1 MADDRIAQ
9 VAEPL
14 VTRLERD
21 GAGSAAFDWPQVL
34 SALTG
39 GLRGRVE
46 SVLGKDV
53 DVLGVRFLDADGREA
68 AGPVPSG
75 TTIVAFTSGTE

>member
-1 MADDRIAQ
+1 MADDTSARA
-9 VAEPL
+9 AEPL

-34 SALTG
+34 NALTG

-46 SVLGKDV
+46 SAIGKNV
-53 DVLGVRFLDADGREA
+53 DVLGVRFLDADGRETT
-68 AGPVPSG
+68 GPAPSG
-75 TTIVAFTSGTE
+75 TTIVAFSSGTE